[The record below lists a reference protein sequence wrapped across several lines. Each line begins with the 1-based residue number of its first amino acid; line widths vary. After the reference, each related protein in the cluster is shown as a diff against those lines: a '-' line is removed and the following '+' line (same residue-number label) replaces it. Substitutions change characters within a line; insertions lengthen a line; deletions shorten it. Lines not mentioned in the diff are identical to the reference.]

1 MVNLRIDGRYKH
13 LRLAGLL
20 ERSIEAALKQQGVKN
35 SEVTL
40 MVTGDRKLAK
50 LNAEFLGETYATDV
64 LSFPSGEKPYLGDI
78 AISLPRARAQAK
90 AGGHKLAEELQL
102 LAVHGVLHLL
112 GFDHGTSA
120 EKKRM
125 WTEQEKI
132 LRKLGVHIS
141 TQASEQPYS
150 K

>member
-1 MVNLRIDGRYKH
+1 MVNLRIDARYKH

-20 ERSIEAALKQQGVKN
+20 ERTIEAALKQQGVKN
-35 SEVTL
+35 AELAL
-40 MVTGDRKLAK
+40 MVTGDAKLAK
-50 LNAEFLGETYATDV
+50 LNAEFLGETHATDV

-112 GFDHGTSA
+112 GYDHAKPA

-125 WTEQEKI
+125 WAAQEKI
-132 LRKLGVHIS
+132 LNKLGVQIN
-141 TQASEQPYS
+141 TQAAEQPYS

>member
-1 MVNLRIDGRYKH
+1 MVNVCIDARYKH
-13 LRLAGLL
+13 LRLGGIL
-20 ERSIEAALKQQGVKN
+20 ERTVDLALKQQGVKN
-35 SEVTL
+35 GEVTL
-40 MVTGDRKLAK
+40 MVTGDARLAK

-90 AGGHKLAEELQL
+90 AGGHKLTEELQL

-112 GFDHGTSA
+112 GYDHPSA
-120 EKKRM
+120 AKKKSM
-125 WTEQEKI
+125 WAAQNKI
-132 LRKLGVHIS
+132 LSKLGVRIS
-141 TQASEQPYS
+141 MQAAEQLYS